1 MFERGLYQLV
11 GHGDELPGWA
21 LDGVTSVVWQTLYE
35 GTR

>member
-1 MFERGLYQLV
+1 MV
-11 GHGDELPGWA
+11 GHGGAMTDAA